1 MEYVVLFNKEYLE
14 FFNKI
19 SLGTLITVILALLFL
34 GGLIMKGLDR
44 YHRFKK
50 TIEEKDNLMD
60 GHTKEIRELNKDVNE
75 IKGKIDDVLD
85 VLDSIKENADQ
96 REARRLRRE
105 ILKFGDNIRNGKTF
119 SKDAFQ
125 DIIESNEEYE
135 NIIKRRNLKN
145 GFTEQ
150 EMVFIVKKYHELY
163 GG

>member
-1 MEYVVLFNKEYLE
+1 MEYIEIFDKLTF
-14 FFNKI
+14 
-19 SLGTLITVILALLFL
+19 GTVIAIVLALLFL
-34 GGLIMKGLDR
+34 GGLIMKGLEK
-44 YHRFKK
+44 YHAYKNNV
-50 TIEEKDNLMD
+50 EEKDELMKK
-60 GHTKEIRELNKDVNE
+60 HTEGIDELYKNINDINE
-75 IKGKIDDVLD
+75 KVDTVLSAI
-85 VLDSIKENADQ
+85 DSIKEDADQ

-135 NIIKRRNLKN
+135 NIITRRSIKN

-150 EMVFIVKKYHELY
+150 EMVYIIKKYQELY

>member
-1 MEYVVLFNKEYLE
+1 MEYVEIFD
-14 FFNKI
+14 KI
-19 SLGTLITVILALLFL
+19 SLGTVITIILALLFL
-34 GGLIMKGLDR
+34 GGLIMKGLDK
-44 YHRFKK
+44 YHKFKK
-50 TIEEKDNLMD
+50 TIEEKNNLMD
-60 GHTKEIRELNKDVNE
+60 THTKDIDELGKDVRE
-75 IKGKIDDVLD
+75 INSKVDDVL
-85 VLDSIKENADQ
+85 VALDGIMENADQ

-135 NIIKRRNLKN
+135 NIIRRRDIKN

>member
-1 MEYVVLFNKEYLE
+1 MEYIEIFD
-14 FFNKI
+14 KI
-19 SLGTLITVILALLFL
+19 SFGAVIGIILALLFL
-34 GGLIMKGLDR
+34 GGLIMKGLDK
-44 YHRFKK
+44 YHKIKK
-50 TIEEKDNLMD
+50 TIEEKDKLID
-60 GHTKEIRELNKDVNE
+60 GHETRINKLSEDIGEINGKVDEVLASLGTIRED
-75 IKGKIDDVLD
+75 
-85 VLDSIKENADQ
+85 ADQ

-135 NIIKRRNLKN
+135 NIIARRNIKN

-150 EMVFIVKKYHELY
+150 EMIFIVKKYHELY